1 MAEIVLRGE
10 IAKKL
15 HIIAQCEDRPIEEV
29 LMAMIELYTNVPPP
43 APFELRDMPAD
54 VLEVYLSTLSFKNP
68 KHARM
73 IRDTMAELY
82 RKANFPDEDEQ

>member
-15 HIIAQCEDRPIEEV
+15 HIIAQCEERSIEAV
-29 LMAMIELYTNVPPP
+29 LAAMIDMYTNVPPP
-43 APFELRDMPAD
+43 APFDLRDMPSD
-54 VLEVYLSTLSFKNP
+54 VLEVYLSTLSFTNP

-82 RKANFPDEDEQ
+82 RKAHFPDE

>member
-10 IAKKL
+10 LAKQL
-15 HIIAQCEDRPIEEV
+15 HIIAQCEARTVEAVIA
-29 LMAMIELYTNVPPP
+29 AMIELYTNVPPP
-43 APFELRDMPAD
+43 APFSLRDMPAD
-54 VLEVYLSTLSFKNP
+54 VLEMYLATLSFKNP

-82 RKANFPDEDEQ
+82 RKAHFPDPDAV

>member
-10 IAKKL
+10 IAKQL
-15 HIIAQCEDRPIEEV
+15 HIMAQCEERSVEAV
-29 LMAMIELYTNVPPP
+29 LSAMIELYTNVPPP
-43 APFELRDMPAD
+43 APFSLSDMPSD

-82 RKANFPDEDEQ
+82 RKAHFPDAEET